1 MRTAVTGAAGR
12 DTAALRVALRRQ
24 RAGWVACGLLV
35 GVVALGTA
43 ASFPSVIGTTPE
55 QRLASAR
62 QLAQLARPISILLPI
77 PNQVDTLGG
86 YVQWRVFGGL
96 PFLIVG
102 WALLAGTAAIRGEEQ
117 RGLLEQWLATGISRG
132 RWVAVRAAAFVV
144 ALATVVL
151 LAGLAAAAGAALG
164 GGRLPAG
171 SLLGAGTAL
180 AGLGLTGYGVALL
193 AGQLTASRQAAVT
206 LAGGCL
212 AVLHLLNSLP
222 RGTGQVPPPAGC
234 HRFTGMS
241 GPTRCWPAAAWTGQ
255 PSSPWPPSGCCW

>member
-1 MRTAVTGAAGR
+1 
-12 DTAALRVALRRQ
+12 
-24 RAGWVACGLLV
+24 
-35 GVVALGTA
+35 
-43 ASFPSVIGTTPE
+43 
-55 QRLASAR
+55 
-62 QLAQLARPISILLPI
+62 
-77 PNQVDTLGG
+77 
-86 YVQWRVFGGL
+86 
-96 PFLIVG
+96 
-102 WALLAGTAAIRGEEQ
+102 
-117 RGLLEQWLATGISRG
+117 
-132 RWVAVRAAAFVV
+132 VAVRAAAFVV